1 MINIISNKINLFE
14 KIIYF
19 LIIVLPITL
28 VSGPFL
34 SDLSISIIS
43 ILFIYISL
51 KNKLYFYYKNIYSK
65 IFGLFFIILLLT
77 SIFSIDPFVSLKKTI
92 FFFRFWIF
100 TLAVWYIFSLKKEKL
115 LNLLITTFT
124 IVFIILI
131 IDGYIQFF
139 LKENIFG
146 WPIQGSRVSSL
157 FKDELIL
164 GSYLS
169 RLLPIYFAL
178 LVFTKFEKKKYKY
191 FLFFIIFVGIET
203 LTFLSGER
211 VAFFFVNA
219 SSIMLIFTMQNYKV
233 FRICSIIMS
242 VILILLLINIYPK
255 STDRI
260 VDKTINQL
268 GFEKII
274 ENNNGVEL
282 TDVDKSKQKKYIF
295 SLEHQ
300 NHYVS
305 SIRMFKDNIFTGI
318 GPRMFRYMCP
328 LEEYNIWEGCST
340 HPHNTYVQLLT
351 ETGIIGFAF
360 GFIIFLIIF
369 ISIIKHFFYKLLKN
383 RIIYND
389 FQLCLLSAIMISIW
403 PFVPTGGFFN
413 NWLNIIYFFP
423 VGFFLSSLT
432 KKKHK

>member
-211 VAFFFVNA
+211 VAFFFINA
-219 SSIMLIFTMQNYKV
+219 SSVMLIFTMQNYKV
-233 FRICSIIMS
+233 FRVCSIIMS
-242 VILILLLINIYPK
+242 VILIILLINIYPK

-260 VDKTINQL
+260 VDKTIHQL
-268 GFEKII
+268 GFEKNI
-274 ENNNGVEL
+274 ENNNEVEL

>member
-219 SSIMLIFTMQNYKV
+219 SSVMLIFTMQNYKV
-233 FRICSIIMS
+233 FRVCSIIMS

-423 VGFFLSSLT
+423 VGLYLNSLHLNN
-432 KKKHK
+432 K

>member
-34 SDLSISIIS
+34 SDLSVSIIS

-169 RLLPIYFAL
+169 RLLPVYFAL

-369 ISIIKHFFYKLLKN
+369 ISIIKHFFYKSLKN

-413 NWLNIIYFFP
+413 SWLNIIYFFP
-423 VGFFLSSLT
+423 VGLYLNT
-432 KKKHK
+432 LQLNKK

>member
-369 ISIIKHFFYKLLKN
+369 ISIIKHFFYKSLKN

-423 VGFFLSSLT
+423 VGLYLNSLHLNN
-432 KKKHK
+432 K

>member
-178 LVFTKFEKKKYKY
+178 LVFTKFDKKKYKY

-369 ISIIKHFFYKLLKN
+369 ISIIKHFFYKSLKN

-423 VGFFLSSLT
+423 VGLYLNSLHLNN
-432 KKKHK
+432 K

>member
-146 WPIQGSRVSSL
+146 WPIQSSRVSSL

-423 VGFFLSSLT
+423 VGLYLNSLHLNN
-432 KKKHK
+432 K

>member
-169 RLLPIYFAL
+169 RLLPVYFAL
-178 LVFTKFEKKKYKY
+178 LVFTKFEKKK
-191 FLFFIIFVGIET
+191 I
-203 LTFLSGER
+203 
-211 VAFFFVNA
+211 
-219 SSIMLIFTMQNYKV
+219 
-233 FRICSIIMS
+233 
-242 VILILLLINIYPK
+242 
-255 STDRI
+255 
-260 VDKTINQL
+260 
-268 GFEKII
+268 
-274 ENNNGVEL
+274 
-282 TDVDKSKQKKYIF
+282 
-295 SLEHQ
+295 
-300 NHYVS
+300 
-305 SIRMFKDNIFTGI
+305 
-318 GPRMFRYMCP
+318 
-328 LEEYNIWEGCST
+328 
-340 HPHNTYVQLLT
+340 
-351 ETGIIGFAF
+351 
-360 GFIIFLIIF
+360 
-369 ISIIKHFFYKLLKN
+369 
-383 RIIYND
+383 
-389 FQLCLLSAIMISIW
+389 
-403 PFVPTGGFFN
+403 
-413 NWLNIIYFFP
+413 
-423 VGFFLSSLT
+423 
-432 KKKHK
+432 

>member
-178 LVFTKFEKKKYKY
+178 LVFTKFDKKKYKY

-211 VAFFFVNA
+211 VAFFFINA
-219 SSIMLIFTMQNYKV
+219 SSVMLIFTMQNYKV
-233 FRICSIIMS
+233 FRVCSIIMS

-260 VDKTINQL
+260 VDKTIHQL
-268 GFEKII
+268 GFEKNI
-274 ENNNGVEL
+274 ENNNEVEL

-369 ISIIKHFFYKLLKN
+369 ISIIKHFFYKSLKN

>member
-423 VGFFLSSLT
+423 VGLYLNSLHLNN
-432 KKKHK
+432 K

>member
-178 LVFTKFEKKKYKY
+178 LVFTKFDKKKYKY

-260 VDKTINQL
+260 VDKTIHQL
-268 GFEKII
+268 GFEKNI
-274 ENNNGVEL
+274 ENNNEVEL

-413 NWLNIIYFFP
+413 SWLNIIYFFP
-423 VGFFLSSLT
+423 VGLYLNT
-432 KKKHK
+432 LQLNKK

>member
-77 SIFSIDPFVSLKKTI
+77 SIFSIYPFVSLKKTI

-169 RLLPIYFAL
+169 RLLPVYFAL

-219 SSIMLIFTMQNYKV
+219 SSVMLIFTMQNYKV

-242 VILILLLINIYPK
+242 VILIVLLINLYPK

-260 VDKTINQL
+260 VGKTINQL
-268 GFEKII
+268 GFEKKI
-274 ENNNGVEL
+274 ENNNEVEL
-282 TDVDKSKQKKYIF
+282 TDIDKSKQKKYIF

-423 VGFFLSSLT
+423 VGLYLNSLHLNN
-432 KKKHK
+432 K